1 MKLLHFADLHIG
13 VETHGRPD
21 PMTGLSTRLLDFLA
35 AFDELVDTA
44 IAERVDAVIFA
55 GDAYKSR
62 NPEQTHQ
69 REFAR
74 RIVALT
80 RAGIPVYLL
89 VGNHDLPN
97 MLSRAHA
104 LEIFATLGIERVHV
118 GARLGL
124 TVIETAAG
132 PLQVVGVP
140 WPSVG
145 QLLRREEYKNLPL
158 DQVDRLIEAHIRE
171 GIEYWAER
179 LDPERPALLAAHI
192 AMSDSVVKTRSE
204 KWMTLGRFPQLNRSD
219 LCPEAFDY
227 IALGHHHCHQV
238 LQQRPP
244 MVYAGSMQ
252 RVDFG
257 EEDDPKGF
265 YLVELDPARPRGERV
280 RPEDV
285 RFREVKARRFVTVEV
300 TPRGA
305 DPTAEVL
312 DRIARKDVRDAI
324 VRVLLT
330 LTPEQNRLLD
340 ERAVRAA
347 LAQAH
352 TIASV
357 SRHVERGVRSR
368 LGAELLPEALSPL
381 DAVAAYLDARRT
393 PPDRRDLLLRYARAV
408 IDNDEPELEERDDEA
423 AHGDEP
429 AANGRG

>member
-13 VETHGRPD
+13 VETHGRTD
-21 PMTGLSTRLLDFLA
+21 PATGLSTRLRDFLD

-44 IAERVDAVIFA
+44 IAERVDVVIFA

-74 RIVALT
+74 RIVALV

-89 VGNHDLPN
+89 VGNHDLPS
-97 MLSRAHA
+97 MLTRANA
-104 LEIFATLGIERVHV
+104 LEIFPTLGVENVHV
-118 GARLGL
+118 GSRLGT
-124 TVIETAAG
+124 TVMQTRSG

-140 WPSVG
+140 WPLVS
-145 QLLRREEYKNLPL
+145 QLIRREELKNLPL
-158 DQVDRLIEAHIRE
+158 DRLDREIERIV
-171 GIEYWAER
+171 AEAVGYEADR
-179 LDPERPALLAAHI
+179 LDPSLPAVLTAHI
-192 AMSDSVVKTRSE
+192 AMSDSIVKTASE

-219 LCPEAFDY
+219 LRPDAFDY

-257 EEDDPKGF
+257 EEHDAKGF

-280 RPEDV
+280 QPEDV
-285 RFREVKARRFVTVEV
+285 RFHEVRARRFVTIDV
-300 TPRGA
+300 TPRGD

-312 DRIARKDVRDAI
+312 ERIARLDVQDAM

-330 LTPEQNRLLD
+330 LTPEQHRLLD

-347 LAQAH
+347 LGAAH
-352 TIASV
+352 VVASV
-357 SRHVERGVRSR
+357 SRTVDRGARSR
-368 LGAELLPEALSPL
+368 VGMDLLPESLTPL
-381 DAVAAYLDARRT
+381 DAVGLYLTSNGT
-393 PPDRRDLLLRYARAV
+393 PPDRRDHLLRYARAV
-408 IDNDEPELEERDDEA
+408 ID
-423 AHGDEP
+423 GDEP
-429 AANGRG
+429 APAPEE